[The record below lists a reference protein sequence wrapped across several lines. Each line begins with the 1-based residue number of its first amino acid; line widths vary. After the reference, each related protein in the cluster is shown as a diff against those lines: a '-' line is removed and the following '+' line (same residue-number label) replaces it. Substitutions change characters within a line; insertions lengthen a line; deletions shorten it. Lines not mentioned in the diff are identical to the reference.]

1 MALRGRTEPHRPP
14 RECGRTASPPRRS
27 KRDPMPPSHPTAAEL
42 SPIRAAPLPPTPFPH
57 PTGSAERSAPTAA
70 PQTPPRPQPP
80 PIPPQ
85 SPRLP
90 TAATWAPSPAPPV
103 RTPAAPAPTPAWDH
117 IWVHLGVSH
126 PWTGGSFMDGG
137 GGEQCRRRAFRPST
151 ERGADRPPPPS
162 LPPLSLRGPS
172 DEAPIHA
179 DRLPHQLLP
188 VQPLHGRLRL
198 FVRLVLHQRVSLWGD
213 AEQ

>member
-1 MALRGRTEPHRPP
+1 
-14 RECGRTASPPRRS
+14 
-27 KRDPMPPSHPTAAEL
+27 MPPSHPTAAEL

-70 PQTPPRPQPP
+70 PQTPPDPNPS

-126 PWTGGSFMDGG
+126 PWTGGSFMDRGG
-137 GGEQCRRRAFRPST
+137 GGAGVGLSIPAQS
-151 ERGADRPPPPS
+151 GAQTA
-162 LPPLSLRGPS
+162 PPLHHYLLFPFGGPLTKHQSTLTGCPISSCPFSPSMAACASLYVSYSTSVYPYGGTRSSETPDAFFWGGG
-172 DEAPIHA
+172 D
-179 DRLPHQLLP
+179 
-188 VQPLHGRLRL
+188 PL
-198 FVRLVLHQRVSLWGD
+198 
-213 AEQ
+213 